1 MASVNRL
8 KRELLFKIVFYG
20 PGLGGKTTTLQFV
33 HKTAKPENRG
43 NMVSLATDTDRTLY
57 FDYLPL
63 KILQLG
69 DLNVR
74 LQLYTVPGQV
84 YYAATRKLVLSGAD
98 GLVFVADTQS
108 ARLDANLESLDDL
121 NSNLAEQGRKLSAI
135 PHVFQWNKRDLP
147 DIVPLDELDRR
158 LNLFGA
164 PSLASV
170 ATRGDGVFEVLERV
184 TRSVLDT
191 YRAEPPLM
199 GGKPEVPMFLDAD
212 EVGLADAIKGLA
224 NAAPAPPPSSP
235 RRALTPTSSQVEAA
249 APAPSSSSQTG
260 QATPAAPQAGGGVF
274 TLADLW
280 PSGDRPAVRR
290 AELCLSAK
298 DPTGAVAACEDL
310 VSRVLA
316 AGSVLL
322 GGQPHPRDPAIVVTM
337 LGLEGARYLAFRAV
351 TRGVRAKRE
360 PSQREALECFVF
372 AIEARR
378 ALDRVAKGP

>member
-1 MASVNRL
+1 
-8 KRELLFKIVFYG
+8 
-20 PGLGGKTTTLQFV
+20 
-33 HKTAKPENRG
+33 
-43 NMVSLATDTDRTLY
+43 
-57 FDYLPL
+57 
-63 KILQLG
+63 LQLG

-74 LQLYTVPGQV
+74 LQLFTGPGQV

-98 GLVFVADTQS
+98 GLVFVADTQA

-121 NSNLAEQGRKLSAI
+121 NGNLAEQGRKLSSI

-164 PSLASV
+164 PSLPSV
-170 ATRGDGVFEVLERV
+170 ATRGDGVFDVLERV
-184 TRSVLDT
+184 TRSVLEA
-191 YRAEPPLM
+191 YRAEPPLL
-199 GGKPEVPMFLDAD
+199 GGKPAVPMFLDAD

-224 NAAPAPPPSSP
+224 NISPEPPSA
-235 RRALTPTSSQVEAA
+235 RRAVTPTSSQVEAA
-249 APAPSSSSQTG
+249 VPVPSSSSQTG
-260 QATPAAPQAGGGVF
+260 QATPAAPVAGGGTF
-274 TLADLW
+274 TLAELW
-280 PSGDRPAVRR
+280 PSSDRPAVRR

-298 DPTGAVAACEDL
+298 DATGAVTACEDL

-337 LGLEGARYLAFRAV
+337 LGLEGSRYLAFRSV